1 MWNWSLWESLKVWKT
16 LCVWRYIVSY
26 LHEWSNNS
34 ALKLFYLIMLHIL
47 KYFLQLF
54 SSHFAFNQGLLR
66 MNELYSWL
74 KCSITMVEIFI
85 VSTISTAAIKD
96 VFRNQPKATMEIFWE
111 NNDRLLAVNYF
122 CEKSL
127 IVDVQL
133 GSRYASDYNII
144 AKNNLRPKKTSKI
157 KPSCENG

>member
-1 MWNWSLWESLKVWKT
+1 
-16 LCVWRYIVSY
+16 
-26 LHEWSNNS
+26 
-34 ALKLFYLIMLHIL
+34 
-47 KYFLQLF
+47 
-54 SSHFAFNQGLLR
+54 

-74 KCSITMVEIFI
+74 KRSITMVEIFI

-144 AKNNLRPKKTSKI
+144 AKNNLRPKRTSKI

>member
-1 MWNWSLWESLKVWKT
+1 
-16 LCVWRYIVSY
+16 
-26 LHEWSNNS
+26 
-34 ALKLFYLIMLHIL
+34 
-47 KYFLQLF
+47 
-54 SSHFAFNQGLLR
+54 
-66 MNELYSWL
+66 
-74 KCSITMVEIFI
+74 MVEIFI

-133 GSRYASDYNII
+133 GSRHASDYNII
-144 AKNNLRPKKTSKI
+144 AKNNLRPKKTSKM